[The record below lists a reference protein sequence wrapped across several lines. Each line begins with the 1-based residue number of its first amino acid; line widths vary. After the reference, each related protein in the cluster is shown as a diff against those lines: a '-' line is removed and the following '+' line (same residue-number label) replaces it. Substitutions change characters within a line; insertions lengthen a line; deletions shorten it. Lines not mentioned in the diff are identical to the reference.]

1 MPWMD
6 LCINCI
12 VSAMRRII
20 VERLLEERKA
30 KGALPS
36 IREMARSFGASPQTV
51 QKALV
56 DLVGMGEIHVLERKG
71 AFWGKEPVP
80 ARLEPQAQSRE
91 RDALERLGT
100 DLRRGVFHPLRALP
114 ARKELSVL
122 YGVSL
127 RKIGQFLNEL
137 VASGSLERH
146 GRSFRLPAPALRQSQ
161 GSVLVA
167 VRCDES
173 GRILLETEREIDFM
187 KSVRREAA
195 ERDLR
200 VHVVG
205 CHEGV
210 QGIRLLDP
218 AGSQTEIGH
227 LSGVPIGVIVST
239 WLVRDPH
246 SLLAALRRLGLPIS
260 VWWEHAVADFRVP
273 RHGRSP
279 VAAFNLSFGA
289 APGRAVGGRMVAEG
303 FRSIAWISPYHGND
317 WSRARLSGLRE
328 AIAKSDVALV
338 ECVDDRFH
346 SRWHMD
352 EISQGHKGGAKLLRE
367 VLAGFLDRGE
377 LQGVPAWVVV
387 NDQAAVELLGLLK
400 ERGMAR
406 PRILSFDA
414 TSDSESYRF
423 DSFEFHTEGMVRR
436 MLHHLFQ
443 PTALLGDRQ
452 TVQEMVGRLLLRG

>member
-1 MPWMD
+1 
-6 LCINCI
+6 
-12 VSAMRRII
+12 MRKII
-20 VERLLEERKA
+20 VERLLEAREPS
-30 KGALPS
+30 GALPS
-36 IREMARSFGASPQTV
+36 IREMARSFGVSPQTV
-51 QKALV
+51 QKAMA
-56 DLVGMGEIHVLERKG
+56 DLVGMGEIHVLDRKG
-71 AFWGKEPVP
+71 AFWGKEPV
-80 ARLEPQAQSRE
+80 RVKLRPQAPGSE

-127 RKIGQFLNEL
+127 RRIGQFLNEL
-137 VASGSLERH
+137 VSAGSLERQ
-146 GRSFRLPAPALRQSQ
+146 GRSFHLPSGALRQSR
-161 GSVLVA
+161 GSVLVV

-200 VHVVG
+200 VQVLG
-205 CHEGV
+205 CHEGDRD
-210 QGIRLLDP
+210 IRLLDP
-218 AGSQTEIGH
+218 TGSQTEIGRIP
-227 LSGVPIGVIVST
+227 GVPIGVIVST

-260 VWWEHAVADFRVP
+260 VWWEHAVADFRVS
-273 RHGRSP
+273 RSGRSP
-279 VAAFNLSFGA
+279 VAAFNLSFGS
-289 APGRAVGGRMVAEG
+289 APGQAIGARLVAEG

-328 AIAKSDVALV
+328 AISRSEIDLV
-338 ECVDDRFH
+338 ECLDDRYH
-346 SRWHMD
+346 SRWHLD
-352 EISQGHKGGAKLLRE
+352 ELSRGKHGGAKLLRRI
-367 VLAGFLDRGE
+367 LTGFLDRGV
-377 LQGVPAWVVV
+377 LQGVPVWVVV
-387 NDQAAVELLGLLK
+387 NDLAAVELLDLLK

-414 TSDSESYRF
+414 TSASESYRF

-443 PTALLGDRQ
+443 PTALRGDHQ
-452 TVQEMVGRLLLRG
+452 AVQEMVGRLVLRG